1 MRLVAGILAFCVASA
16 FCLSIGF
23 AKESNGYPKKL
34 IAEEAVIGGVSSA
47 GGFLL
52 GIPVGN
58 LLHKKTP
65 EHAGGGLIG
74 GMVGWCIGGSL
85 GVYLAG
91 EYIGDDSKNDA
102 LSLGA
107 TVGSGLF
114 MPALGLVFRVKWLIT
129 WGTLF
134 SPLVSLVTYNL
145 VKKPAPQ
152 EESLGRVEERKIVVP
167 IMTIVF

>member
-1 MRLVAGILAFCVASA
+1 MKLVASILI
-16 FCLSIGF
+16 FCLSTALAPLFGF
-23 AKESNGYPKKL
+23 ARESDGYPAKL

-52 GIPVGN
+52 GIPIGN
-58 LLHKKTP
+58 LLYRKTP

-74 GMVGWCIGGSL
+74 GMVGWSLGGSL

-91 EYIGDDSKNDA
+91 EYIGDDSRNDA

-114 MPALGLVFRVKWLIT
+114 MPALGLVFKVKWLIT

-152 EESLGRVEERKIVVP
+152 EESLGRVKERKIVVP